1 MDKETRTYFP
11 CLFMLTMMLF
21 LPLTYVSPTSSISMQ
36 DDSISLTSGRAQT
49 TWSGVVELTE
59 SYTVNVTDEL
69 IINPCTVVKLANAA
83 RLFVD
88 GRILVQGD
96 SSCAV
101 TLETINTGLHYGI
114 QFNQSSYGR
123 GSIIDNLSIVNSMY
137 GVTIYGSNPVL
148 NNVTV
153 VNPSRVAVDL
163 FSSANPIIRD
173 LVVDQAGRGFSY
185 ADWRYGIGL
194 SVGAGSAP
202 VVERAVL
209 SDMRIR
215 GLNIWGDSGGIFS
228 GVTIDNVT
236 AEGALA
242 ISAGVW
248 VEDSRPLITNVSVD
262 KSDYGMLI
270 RHIDDG
276 GYTRAVVMIA

>member
-1 MDKETRTYFP
+1 MDKENRTYFP

-36 DDSISLTSGRAQT
+36 DDSVSLTSGRAQT

-69 IINPCTVVKLANAA
+69 IITPCTVVKLANAA

-96 SSCAV
+96 SSCSV
-101 TLETINTGLHYGI
+101 TFTTINTGLHYGI

-123 GSIIDNLSIVNSMY
+123 GSIIDNLSIVNSTY

-148 NNVTV
+148 NNITV

-163 FSSANPIIRD
+163 FSSCLLYTSPSPRD
-173 LVVDQAGRGFSY
+173 
-185 ADWRYGIGL
+185 
-194 SVGAGSAP
+194 
-202 VVERAVL
+202 
-209 SDMRIR
+209 
-215 GLNIWGDSGGIFS
+215 
-228 GVTIDNVT
+228 
-236 AEGALA
+236 
-242 ISAGVW
+242 
-248 VEDSRPLITNVSVD
+248 
-262 KSDYGMLI
+262 
-270 RHIDDG
+270 
-276 GYTRAVVMIA
+276 